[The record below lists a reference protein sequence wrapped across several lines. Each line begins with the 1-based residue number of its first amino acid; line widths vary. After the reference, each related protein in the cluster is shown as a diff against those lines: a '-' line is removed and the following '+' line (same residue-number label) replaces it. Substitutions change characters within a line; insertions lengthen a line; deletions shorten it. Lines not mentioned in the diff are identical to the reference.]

1 MLFLQCTVVTCIP
14 YSYFWTYL
22 VKEGGAVHG
31 RLFGDWWWAAA
42 KGFGDHSIIVG
53 HSHSTLVHFH
63 LLFQQSTFREK
74 ENGFKEVAQRQW
86 NLPASVLPAYKSK
99 NTFSKNTSSN
109 WTGQD
114 QMLRTMNFGYVAL
127 EVKKNQL
134 QRHLLMAWSRFI
146 LLLFKASSA
155 GSLCQKQQLMLRD
168 KLIVLKRLQRKL
180 TKHIIVLDLVFTQ
193 WHK

>member
-14 YSYFWTYL
+14 YSCFWTYL

-99 NTFSKNTSSN
+99 NTFSNNTSSN

-127 EVKKNQL
+127 EVKKTSC
-134 QRHLLMAWSRFI
+134 RDTYSWPDRDSYCCSSRP
-146 LLLFKASSA
+146 LPL
-155 GSLCQKQQLMLRD
+155 
-168 KLIVLKRLQRKL
+168 VLSVKNTAHVKRQ
-180 TKHIIVLDLVFTQ
+180 TNCA
-193 WHK
+193 